1 MFYLTGISAS
11 IVGLFDIHRFSI
23 SKNDSFLFSAADGPD
38 FLSEELDMLKNMK
51 MAIYEE
57 RYKDA
62 GISRKDFIHVLSRRS
77 VSIMFIQ

>member
-11 IVGLFDIHRFSI
+11 TVGLFDRHLFLI
-23 SKNDSFLFSAADGPD
+23 SKNDNFLFSAADGPD

-51 MAIYEE
+51 IAIYEE

-62 GISRKDFIHVLSRRS
+62 GISREG
-77 VSIMFIQ
+77 